1 MRIRSLLLVLC
12 CCYLAPPGK
21 AKTDRYRT
29 VLRDDP
35 ATSIVV
41 AWHQYDGPH
50 AKIYYG
56 PTDHGT
62 DWQAY
67 PESKDADEKEHAKG
81 LFNHFARLKN
91 LQPDT
96 EYFFVIRDE
105 NSVSKRMYFRTAP
118 ADPNT
123 RLSIVAG
130 GDSRNNREA
139 RREANKMVAKLRPN
153 FVMFGGDMTGGD
165 TDLEWLEWMEDWQLT
180 IAEDGYL
187 APIIPTR
194 GNHEASNKT
203 LKDLFD
209 VRNGDV
215 YYALNF
221 GGDLL
226 RVYTLNSMIAVA
238 GDQRDWLE
246 SDLRDHPNTIWKTAQ
261 YHHTMRPHTRRKP
274 EKNEQIIHWA
284 NLFLNYGVN
293 LVVESD
299 AHVVKTTY
307 PIRPSNEAG
316 AEEGFIRDDLNGTVY
331 VGEGCWGAPLRAND
345 DPKSWTRASGSFNQF
360 KWIWV
365 DQDKM
370 EVRTVMTDGADAVA
384 ALPAGQQ
391 FRTPANIRLWNPP
404 TGEVLLIH
412 RRGARPHAQKGG
424 DRLVTRGAPAVSPP
438 TSRPVAE
445 GTEVSWT
452 VNNESDGYE
461 YFILRSTD
469 GGGSYLPV
477 GRVNSKAQAATA
489 YRYVDRQRVSNARY
503 RIERA
508 REGSRGPSLS
518 AAPTL
523 QATRPAPPPDR
534 ATLPDVPPVAGDFTA
549 AAKTMSQGGKTMA
562 KFVLTN
568 PSPVSIELFDENMR
582 RLKQQ
587 DHAMV
592 KAGPNLKPMD
602 TQGLPAGTYYLTVT
616 AVEGVVVRYRVLV
629 K

>member
-1 MRIRSLLLVLC
+1 MRHCLLLLFFC
-12 CCYLAPPGK
+12 WLGTTALP

-29 VLRDDP
+29 ILRDDP
-35 ATSIVV
+35 ATTIVV

-56 PTDHGT
+56 PVDYGT
-62 DWQAY
+62 DWRAY

-81 LFNHFARLKN
+81 MFNHFARLKN
-91 LQPDT
+91 LRPDT
-96 EYFFVIRDE
+96 DYYFVIRDD
-105 NSVSKRMYFRTAP
+105 NSTSARMYFRTAP

-139 RREANKMVAKLRPN
+139 RREANKLVAKLRPH

-215 YYALNF
+215 YYALSF

-226 RVYTLNSMIAVA
+226 RVYTLNSLIAVA

-246 SDLRDHPNTIWKTAQ
+246 QDLRDHPDAIWKTAQ

-274 EKNEQIIHWA
+274 EKNDQIIHWA

-307 PIRPSNEAG
+307 PIRPSQEAD
-316 AEEGFIRDDLNGTVY
+316 ADEGFIRDDLNGTVY

-365 DQDKM
+365 DQEKM

-384 ALPAGQQ
+384 ALPAARRFQ
-391 FRTPANIRLWNPP
+391 TPANIRLWNPP

-412 RRGARPHAQKGG
+412 RRGHRSSSA
-424 DRLVTRGAPAVSPP
+424 APAVSAP
-438 TSRPVAE
+438 TARPVTG
-445 GTEVSWT
+445 GTEVTWT
-452 VNNESDGYE
+452 VTNESAGFE
-461 YFILRSTD
+461 YFVFRSTD
-469 GGGSYLPV
+469 GGGTYLPV
-477 GRVNSKAQAATA
+477 GRINSRAQTGAA
-489 YRYVDRQRVSNARY
+489 YRYLDRQAHPAARY

-508 REGSRGPSLS
+508 REGSRGASLS
-518 AAPTL
+518 AAPPP
-523 QATRPAPPPDR
+523 AARPRP
-534 ATLPDVPPVAGDFTA
+534 LPDVPPRLPDFA
-549 AAKTMSQGGKTMA
+549 NAAKTMSQGGKTMV
-562 KFVLTN
+562 KFVLAEPN
-568 PSPVSIELFDENMR
+568 PISIELFDETMQR
-582 RLKQQ
+582 RKQQ
-587 DHAMV
+587 DFLMV
-592 KAGPNLKPMD
+592 KAGPNLKPLD
-602 TQGLPAGTYYLTVT
+602 TSGLPVGTYYLTVT
-616 AVEGVVVRYRVLV
+616 APEGVLVRYRVLV
-629 K
+629 KG